1 MRKAFTL
8 VMAAVCVL
16 CATIFSTPK
25 AKTTGGVKAFV
36 FLVSPSSGLN
46 FASAFVQFSGNTS
59 AVDVFYR
66 IERYSGKD
74 YKVLDKMIGGKTF
87 PVLKSDYSKSWSLSG
102 DGANSMTSEVS
113 YTSANEKQHD
123 YVEKTF

>member
-25 AKTTGGVKAFV
+25 AGTTGRVKAFV

-59 AVDVFYR
+59 LVDVSYR
-66 IERYSGKD
+66 LQCYKGKDFTVPQQPKTGQFLVAKPDYSG
-74 YKVLDKMIGGKTF
+74 
-87 PVLKSDYSKSWSLSG
+87 SWSLSG
-102 DGANSMTSEVS
+102 DGAYGMKANVS
-113 YTSANEKQHD
+113 YQSANENKSD
-123 YVEKTF
+123 SAEKKF